1 MSPEQ
6 AAGERDLDGRSDI
19 YSLGAVTYE
28 MLAGEPPV
36 TKKEVPMRCLATAML
51 MLAAA
56 GCPTQDSESP
66 KAGATLASAAVAF
79 DGADY
84 ENEAAKTAHG
94 KRIAT
99 LFACAACHGADY
111 SGNDFGAAIPIVKGL
126 WASNISRVIP
136 ALSDAAL
143 ERLLR
148 EGVHPDREIY
158 VMPSKQT
165 QFLSERDMAALIAY
179 LRTIPPV
186 GKATPLPPPGFE
198 EAVTARLPDDYWLTL
213 LEGEKRNYHNAAEE
227 VVYYAAHRPPDLEQ
241 ELARGRMIA
250 SSICSAC
257 HGAALDGLG
266 EPAGDIQG
274 ALAYDDAAFD
284 RLLTESIDR
293 TGKRVAVEWG
303 FGHDATVFSAAERRD
318 VIAYVRALARS
329 RKR

>member
-1 MSPEQ
+1 
-6 AAGERDLDGRSDI
+6 
-19 YSLGAVTYE
+19 
-28 MLAGEPPV
+28 
-36 TKKEVPMRCLATAML
+36 MRRLATGML
-51 MLAAA
+51 MLAAV
-56 GCPTQDSESP
+56 GCTARDAELR
-66 KAGATLASAAVAF
+66 KADATVASAAVAF

-84 ENEAAKTAHG
+84 ENQAAKIAHG
-94 KRIAT
+94 KRLATT
-99 LFACAACHGADY
+99 LFGCNSCHGADY
-111 SGNDFGAAIPIVKGL
+111 SGSDFGAVFPIVKGL

-136 ALSDAAL
+136 AMSDGAL

-186 GKATPLPPPGFE
+186 GEATPVPPPGFE
-198 EAVTARLPDDYWLTL
+198 EAVTVRLPDDYWLTL
-213 LEGEKRNYHNAAEE
+213 LEGEKHNYHNAAEE
-227 VVYYAAHRPPDLEQ
+227 VVYYAAHQPPDLGQ

-250 SSICSAC
+250 SSICSTC

-303 FGHDATVFSAAERRD
+303 FGHEATVLSAAERRD

-329 RKR
+329 RQK

>member
-1 MSPEQ
+1 
-6 AAGERDLDGRSDI
+6 
-19 YSLGAVTYE
+19 
-28 MLAGEPPV
+28 
-36 TKKEVPMRCLATAML
+36 MRCLLTGML

-56 GCPTQDSESP
+56 GCTTRDGEPRNAEPAVVPT
-66 KAGATLASAAVAF
+66 AVAF

-84 ENEAAKTAHG
+84 QNEAAKTAHG
-94 KRIAT
+94 KRLAT

-111 SGNDFGAAIPIVKGL
+111 SGNDFGAVIPIVKGL
-126 WASNISRVIP
+126 WASNISLVIP
-136 ALSDAAL
+136 AMSDAAL

-165 QFLSERDMAALIAY
+165 QFLSERDMAALIAF

-186 GKATPLPPPGFE
+186 GKATPLPPAGFE
-198 EAVTARLPDDYWLTL
+198 AAVTARLPDDYWLTL
-213 LEGEKRNYHNAAEE
+213 KEGEKRGYHNAAEE
-227 VVYYAAHRPPDLEQ
+227 AAYFAAHQPPEFGPQ
-241 ELARGRMIA
+241 SARGRMIA
-250 SSICSAC
+250 SSLCSAC

-274 ALAYDDAAFD
+274 ALGYDDAGFD

-293 TGKRVAVEWG
+293 TGKRVAVDWG
-303 FGHDATVFSAAERRD
+303 FGHEAMPLSAAERRD
-318 VIAYVRALARS
+318 VIAYVRELANS

>member
-1 MSPEQ
+1 
-6 AAGERDLDGRSDI
+6 
-19 YSLGAVTYE
+19 
-28 MLAGEPPV
+28 
-36 TKKEVPMRCLATAML
+36 MRCLAIGVL

-56 GCPTQDSESP
+56 GCTPTDAETR
-66 KAGATLASAAVAF
+66 KAEPTVVPTAVAF

-84 ENEAAKTAHG
+84 ENRAAKTAHG
-94 KRIAT
+94 KRLAT
-99 LFACAACHGADY
+99 LFGCDGCHGADY
-111 SGNDFGAAIPIVKGL
+111 SGRDFGAGFPIVKGL
-126 WASNISRVIP
+126 WASNISRAIP
-136 ALSDAAL
+136 VMSDAAL

-165 QFLSERDMAALIAY
+165 QFLSERDMAALIAF

-186 GKATPLPPPGFE
+186 GKATPVPPVGFE
-198 EAVTARLPDDYWLTL
+198 AAVTARLPDDYWLTL
-213 LEGEKRNYHNAAEE
+213 QEGERRNYHNAAEE
-227 VVYYAAHRPPDLEQ
+227 VVYFAAHQPPDLGPQ
-241 ELARGRMIA
+241 SARGRMIA
-250 SSICSAC
+250 SSLCSTC

-284 RLLTESIDR
+284 RLLAESMDR

-303 FGHDATVFSAAERRD
+303 FGHEAQRLSAAERRD

-329 RKR
+329 RER

>member
-1 MSPEQ
+1 
-6 AAGERDLDGRSDI
+6 
-19 YSLGAVTYE
+19 
-28 MLAGEPPV
+28 
-36 TKKEVPMRCLATAML
+36 

-56 GCPTQDSESP
+56 GCTTREAESRKAEPTVVH
-66 KAGATLASAAVAF
+66 TAVAF

-84 ENEAAKTAHG
+84 ENQVAKTAHG
-94 KRIAT
+94 QRLAT

-126 WASNISRVIP
+126 WASNISLAIP
-136 ALSDAAL
+136 AMSDAAL

-158 VMPSKQT
+158 LMPSKQT
-165 QFLSERDMAALIAY
+165 QFLSEPDMAALIAF

-186 GKATPLPPPGFE
+186 GKPTPLPPPGFE
-198 EAVTARLPDDYWLTL
+198 AAVTARLPDDYWLTL
-213 LEGEKRNYHNAAEE
+213 KEGEKRGYHNSAEE
-227 VVYYAAHRPPDLEQ
+227 VTYFAANQPPDLGPQ
-241 ELARGRMIA
+241 SARGRMIA

-293 TGKRVAVEWG
+293 TGKQVKVEWG
-303 FGHDATVFSAAERRD
+303 SGHEANRLTAAERRD
-318 VIAYVRALARS
+318 VIAYVRALAGS

>member
-1 MSPEQ
+1 M
-6 AAGERDLDGRSDI
+6 
-19 YSLGAVTYE
+19 
-28 MLAGEPPV
+28 
-36 TKKEVPMRCLATAML
+36 PMRRLATGVL
-51 MLAAA
+51 ILAAA
-56 GCPTQDSESP
+56 GCTAHDADSR
-66 KAGATLASAAVAF
+66 KAEATVASAAVAF

-84 ENEAAKTAHG
+84 SNQADKTAHG
-94 KRIAT
+94 KRLAT
-99 LFACAACHGADY
+99 LFACSGCHGADY
-111 SGNDFGAAIPIVKGL
+111 SGRDFGAVFPIVKGL

-136 ALSDAAL
+136 AMSDAAL

-186 GKATPLPPPGFE
+186 GAATPVPPPGFE
-198 EAVTARLPDDYWLTL
+198 AAVSARLPDDYWLTL
-213 LEGEKRNYHNAAEE
+213 LEGEKRGYHNAAEE
-227 VVYYAAHRPPDLEQ
+227 VAYYAAHQPPDLGQ

-250 SSICSAC
+250 SSICSSC

-284 RLLTESIDR
+284 RLLTESVDR

-303 FGHDATVFSAAERRD
+303 FGHEAPVLSAAERRD
-318 VIAYVRALARS
+318 VIAYVRALVRS
-329 RKR
+329 RER